1 MTDNPLPNILIV
13 EDEPLLAY
21 MLEELLT
28 EEGFKIAGVATRLEM
43 ALTMIAAGG
52 CDAAIL
58 DANLAGVSAAPAAAA
73 LTTRGVPF
81 LVLSGYSPEQQKDAF
96 PGARLLQKPC
106 RPDTL
111 IQALNDI
118 LRAGPASG
126 Q

>member
-73 LTTRGVPF
+73 LTARGVPF
-81 LVLSGYSPEQQKDAF
+81 LVLSGYSPDQQKDAF
-96 PGARLLQKPC
+96 PGVPLLQKPC
-106 RPDTL
+106 RPNTL

-118 LRAGPASG
+118 LQAAPAPG